1 MAPGVLIEVLTVMTK
16 VVNLVPYVPDF
27 NKNGKVTY

>member
-16 VVNLVPYVPDF
+16 VVNLVPYVPEMHKTG
-27 NKNGKVTY
+27 NITL